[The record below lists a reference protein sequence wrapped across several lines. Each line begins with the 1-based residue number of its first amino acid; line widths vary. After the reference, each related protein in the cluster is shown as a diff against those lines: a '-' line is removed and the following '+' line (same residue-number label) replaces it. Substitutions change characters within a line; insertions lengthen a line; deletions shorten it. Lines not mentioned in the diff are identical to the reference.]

1 MPAVYKQSRTRPF
14 RAGLA
19 GGLAILAIAS
29 SACTATRPSAAAS
42 QPTAVTTVASSTDAV
57 TQTNEGGQVTIAVAW
72 DRGQSAPVFN
82 VAMNTHS
89 VDLDAVD
96 LSQVAVLR
104 TDHGAEVRPTG
115 WDAPKGGHHRSGTL
129 TFPTTTPSGAVVL
142 GDGTGS
148 FELLIR
154 NVAGVPEREFRWA
167 V

>member
-1 MPAVYKQSRTRPF
+1 MPAADKQSRTRLF

-19 GGLAILAIAS
+19 GGLAILAIVA
-29 SACTATRPSAAAS
+29 SACTATGRATAAS
-42 QPTAVTTVASSTDAV
+42 QPAVVPTVATSNGAV
-57 TQTNEGGQVTIAVAW
+57 TQTNEGGQVTIAVTW

-104 TDHGAEVRPTG
+104 TDQGAEVGPTG

-129 TFPTTTPSGAVVL
+129 TFPAMTPSGAVVL
-142 GDGTGS
+142 GDGTRS

>member
-1 MPAVYKQSRTRPF
+1 M
-14 RAGLA
+14 
-19 GGLAILAIAS
+19 
-29 SACTATRPSAAAS
+29 
-42 QPTAVTTVASSTDAV
+42 
-57 TQTNEGGQVTIAVAW
+57 TIAITW
-72 DRGQSAPVFN
+72 ERGQSAPEFS

-104 TDHGAEVRPTG
+104 TDQGAEVRPTG

-129 TFPTTTPSGAVVL
+129 TFPATTPGGGVVL
-142 GDGTGS
+142 GDGTHS

-154 NVAGVPEREFRWA
+154 NVAGVPERSFRWA